1 MQSPKLKSTSRQ
13 VKDGANVSD
22 TSDFFSFSLFS
33 EAQAAAPDPLKQNE
47 VPTPKDILNTAKA
60 TNIVRHASKT
70 LGIDERNPEDQAAVK
85 GFIDNAIGKTDALGS
100 DPAVVATEKAWCTA
114 WLYHVLT
121 SAGLERTKLANQM
134 NSSDPYDFVR
144 AAKYKEVGEPV
155 WKKGED
161 TNSIKAGDI
170 MIKMHTKED
179 IENPANGLQGRRVGF
194 AGHVGIVTKI
204 EGDNV
209 YFISGNSGGNQVKE
223 SSYSLIDKDITIR
236 RATGIK
242 NVPDEI
248 VTEVVAE
255 EEWGSLVGGI
265 TRLFNAKSFE
275 DEAIQM
281 FKEPGLPTLAKKAK
295 KKNSDV
301 FD

>member
-1 MQSPKLKSTSRQ
+1 
-13 VKDGANVSD
+13 
-22 TSDFFSFSLFS
+22 
-33 EAQAAAPDPLKQNE
+33 
-47 VPTPKDILNTAKA
+47 
-60 TNIVRHASKT
+60 
-70 LGIDERNPEDQAAVK
+70 
-85 GFIDNAIGKTDALGS
+85 
-100 DPAVVATEKAWCTA
+100 
-114 WLYHVLT
+114 
-121 SAGLERTKLANQM
+121 
-134 NSSDPYDFVR
+134 
-144 AAKYKEVGEPV
+144 
-155 WKKGED
+155 
-161 TNSIKAGDI
+161 

-281 FKEPGLPTLAKKAK
+281 FKETGLPSLAKKVK
-295 KKNSDV
+295 KKISDV